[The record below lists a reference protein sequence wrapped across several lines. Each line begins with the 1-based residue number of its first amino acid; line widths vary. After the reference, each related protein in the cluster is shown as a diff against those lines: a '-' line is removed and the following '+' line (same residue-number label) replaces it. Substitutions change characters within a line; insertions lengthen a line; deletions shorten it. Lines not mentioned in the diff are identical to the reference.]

1 MGLSFDDLYADVPA
15 DQREALRAFRQSERQ
30 AEIELDGRK
39 WRYVAS
45 GHGPKTVVFLPGGFA
60 RADIWLR
67 PILALERE
75 YKVLAVDAS
84 LEVFD
89 AKRFCDAVLAIA
101 DHEGVDRF
109 TAVGTS
115 YGGGLVQYLFAHHSH
130 RLDHAVLSHCT
141 AVTPRTATLM
151 RRIRRVVGL
160 IPAFLIN
167 AALHRRR
174 RPLPYDS
181 PCTGFAT
188 AYMRELS
195 GPVDKK
201 VLSRFLDQTIES
213 TPTFRH
219 DPSALAAW
227 PGRILILTSKDDRTT
242 FPRLHELTE
251 RYPSAE
257 VHVFDEGGHPTVLVF
272 PDRVSDVLVAFLS
285 RDA

>member
-1 MGLSFDDLYADVPA
+1 VELSFDDLYADVPA

-30 AEIELDGRK
+30 AEIELDGRR

-67 PILALERE
+67 PVLALERE

-115 YGGGLVQYLFAHHSH
+115 YGGGLVQYLLAHHSH

-141 AVTPRTATLM
+141 AVTPRIATLM
-151 RRIRRVVGL
+151 RRIRRAVGL

-174 RPLPYDS
+174 RPLAYDS
-181 PCTGFAT
+181 PYPGFTT

-195 GPVDKK
+195 GPVDKN
-201 VLSRFLDQTIES
+201 VLRRFLDQTIE
-213 TPTFRH
+213 TIPTFRH

-227 PGRILILTSKDDRTT
+227 PGRILILTSNDDRTS
-242 FPRLHELTE
+242 FPRLNELTE
-251 RYPSAE
+251 RYPRAE
-257 VHVFDEGGHPTVLVF
+257 VHVFDEGGHATVLLF
-272 PDRVSDVLVAFLS
+272 PDRVSDVLGAFLS
-285 RDA
+285 RA

>member
-1 MGLSFDDLYADVPA
+1 
-15 DQREALRAFRQSERQ
+15 
-30 AEIELDGRK
+30 
-39 WRYVAS
+39 
-45 GHGPKTVVFLPGGFA
+45 
-60 RADIWLR
+60 
-67 PILALERE
+67 
-75 YKVLAVDAS
+75 
-84 LEVFD
+84 
-89 AKRFCDAVLAIA
+89 
-101 DHEGVDRF
+101 
-109 TAVGTS
+109 
-115 YGGGLVQYLFAHHSH
+115 
-130 RLDHAVLSHCT
+130 
-141 AVTPRTATLM
+141 M

-227 PGRILILTSKDDRTT
+227 PGRILILTSKDDRTS
-242 FPRLHELTE
+242 FPGLNELTE

-257 VHVFDEGGHPTVLVF
+257 VHAFDEGGHLTVLLF
-272 PDRVSDVLVAFLS
+272 PDRVSDVLGAFLS

>member
-1 MGLSFDDLYADVPA
+1 MGLSFDDIYADVPA

-30 AEIELDGRK
+30 AEIEFDGRK

-45 GHGPKTVVFLPGGFA
+45 GRGPKTVVFLPGGFA

-67 PILALERE
+67 PILAFERE

-84 LEVFD
+84 LEVF
-89 AKRFCDAVLAIA
+89 APKRFCDVVLAIA
-101 DHEGVDRF
+101 DHERVERF

-115 YGGGLVQYLFAHHSH
+115 YGGGLVQYLLAYHSH

-141 AVTPRTATLM
+141 TVTPRIAILM
-151 RRIRRVVGL
+151 RRIRRVISL

-167 AALHRRR
+167 SALHRRR
-174 RPLPYDS
+174 RLLPYDS
-181 PCTGFAT
+181 PWTGFAT

-213 TPTFRH
+213 TQTFRH

-227 PGRILILTSKDDRTT
+227 PGRILILTSKDDRTS
-242 FPRLHELTE
+242 FPRLNELTE

-257 VHVFDEGGHPTVLVF
+257 VHVFDVGGHLTVLLF
-272 PDRVSDVLVAFLS
+272 PDQVSDVLGAFLS